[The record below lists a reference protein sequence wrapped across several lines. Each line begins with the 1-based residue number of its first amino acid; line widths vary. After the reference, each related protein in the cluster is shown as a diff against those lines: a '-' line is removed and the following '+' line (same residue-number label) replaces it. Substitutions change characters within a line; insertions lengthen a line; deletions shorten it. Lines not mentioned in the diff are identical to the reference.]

1 MHDYIPYGHQFIDDN
16 DIKSVVDVLRSD
28 WLTQGPTVEL
38 FERALAHFFGARYA
52 VTLSSGTAALH
63 ASYFAAGLH
72 EPDEIMT
79 SPITYIS
86 TANAARFLGC
96 RIKFIDIEP
105 ETANIDTSL
114 IDEHVAVNTRAIV
127 PVDFAGQPAD
137 LREIKSIAREHNLIV
152 IEDACHA
159 IGAEYQ
165 GAKVGNVSDLTIF
178 SFHPVKNMTTGEG
191 GAVLTSNRDFYE
203 RLLMFRN
210 NGVTRSE
217 EMNETYGPWY
227 YEMRHLGFNY
237 RLTDLQCALGLS
249 QLRKLDSFIRRRRE
263 IVSHYNQAFRGIDE
277 VEPLV
282 ERRDR
287 LSAWHI
293 YVIKLNQKGTAG
305 TRKEVFLKLRRAG
318 IGVQVHYI
326 PVYWQPYYQKLGYTK
341 GLCIE
346 AEAYYESAITLPV
359 FPSMTDEQAEKV
371 VDAVQR
377 ECKRYAREL
386 EKRYAI
392 QSMGV
397 LVDLTDT
404 GSIESMVS
412 AVLSK
417 FTKIDIL
424 INNAAYNP
432 QEKAYHVRFEDFS
445 LESWNRILAVNLT
458 GVFLCTQAVAKEM
471 AKQGYGNIINVSSIY
486 GMVGAD
492 QRIYGTSGIN
502 SSAAYA
508 ASKAGVAN
516 LTRYLSAYFEGKN
529 IRVNTLTLGGCSRCH

>member
-1 MHDYIPYGHQFIDDN
+1 VHDYIPYGHQFIDDN

-63 ASYFAAGLH
+63 ASYFAAGLQAS
-72 EPDEIMT
+72 DEIMT

-105 ETANIDTSL
+105 ETANIDASL
-114 IDEHVAVNTRAIV
+114 IDEQVAVNTRAIV

-137 LREIKSIAREHNLIV
+137 LREIKSISREHNLIV

-191 GAVLTSNRDFYE
+191 GAVLTNNRDFYE
-203 RLLMFRN
+203 RLLIFRN

-217 EMNETYGPWY
+217 EINETYGPWY
-227 YEMRHLGFNY
+227 YEVGHLGLNY

-263 IVSHYNQAFRGIDE
+263 IVSHYDQAFRGVDE

-282 ERRDR
+282 EKRDR
-287 LSAWHI
+287 LAAWHI
-293 YVIKLNQKGTAG
+293 YVIKLNQKRTANA
-305 TRKEVFLKLRRAG
+305 RKEVFLKLRRAG

-326 PVYWQPYYQKLGYTK
+326 PVYWQPYYQKLGYAK
-341 GLCIE
+341 GLCTV

-359 FPSMTDEQAEKV
+359 FPSMTDEQVEKV
-371 VDAVQR
+371 VEEVQR
-377 ECKRYAREL
+377 AL
-386 EKRYAI
+386 
-392 QSMGV
+392 
-397 LVDLTDT
+397 
-404 GSIESMVS
+404 
-412 AVLSK
+412 
-417 FTKIDIL
+417 
-424 INNAAYNP
+424 
-432 QEKAYHVRFEDFS
+432 
-445 LESWNRILAVNLT
+445 RIV
-458 GVFLCTQAVAKEM
+458 K
-471 AKQGYGNIINVSSIY
+471 
-486 GMVGAD
+486 
-492 QRIYGTSGIN
+492 
-502 SSAAYA
+502 
-508 ASKAGVAN
+508 
-516 LTRYLSAYFEGKN
+516 
-529 IRVNTLTLGGCSRCH
+529 